1 MRIKRMTS
9 NGKWNMSDV
18 DIAHMNSLREVGISI
33 PKIYQSF
40 AMQVGG
46 FNLVKFT
53 NQDMHNEVRKQRAL
67 QEGDVNAVLQEDY
80 QVFGDVLAID
90 ATYDRNKYNL
100 PVIVLSGVIH
110 YNQTC
115 VFATAMVSQVDEFK
129 SQWEAMIE
137 EYGVQDV
144 EWASDLYRKKHSLA
158 TTYLRGRFF
167 VGIRTTSRCESLHTK
182 MGRFVDSQYGIIDF
196 ITNFKRCI
204 DFVQDKEEE

>member
-1 MRIKRMTS
+1 MTS

-46 FNLVKFT
+46 FNLVRDDERLFWRYEVGDGDRMC
-53 NQDMHNEVRKQRAL
+53 DMKWSD
-67 QEGDVNAVLQEDY
+67 GCSQEDY
-80 QVFGDVLAID
+80 QVFGDMLAID

-115 VFATAMVSQVDEFK
+115 VFATAMVSHE
-129 SQWEAMIE
+129 SQ
-137 EYGVQDV
+137 
-144 EWASDLYRKKHSLA
+144 
-158 TTYLRGRFF
+158 
-167 VGIRTTSRCESLHTK
+167 ESYK
-182 MGRFVDSQYGIIDF
+182 WY
-196 ITNFKRCI
+196 CI
-204 DFVQDKEEE
+204 SFWNA